1 MTGSYS
7 GMGIR
12 NKSRK
17 KKSRDEKYEVACL
30 VKDLGISLV
39 SNGMPL

>member
-1 MTGSYS
+1 MAGSYS
-7 GMGIR
+7 GTGMR
-12 NKSRK
+12 NKSR
-17 KKSRDEKYEVACL
+17 KKSRDEKYTVAYL

>member
-1 MTGSYS
+1 MAGSYS
-7 GMGIR
+7 GMGMR

-17 KKSRDEKYEVACL
+17 KKSGDEKYNVACL
-30 VKDLGISLV
+30 VKDLGISLI